1 MKKRKWISRGLLLTL
16 LLFIIWNSVWY
27 FTIATTYN
35 QLTENMS
42 KDQHG
47 DFFIEKDGY
56 SYYVDK
62 PIYLSWSGNLTITDL
77 VSDNS
82 IIIWPSFDDHY
93 EYGVLI
99 HIDDTGET
107 SAGITVDEELK
118 PIESDPDSEKIIN
131 DNRSELESLMSKAK
145 KFWNL

>member
-1 MKKRKWISRGLLLTL
+1 MKKRKWTIGALILIL
-16 LLFIIWNSVWY
+16 LLFIIWNLVWY

-47 DFFIEKDGY
+47 DFFLEKDEY

-77 VSDNS
+77 KSDNS
-82 IIIWPSFDDHY
+82 VIIWPSFLDDNY
-93 EYGVLI
+93 EYGVLV
-99 HIDDTGET
+99 HIGGEA
-107 SAGITVDEELK
+107 SVGITVDEELK

-131 DNRSELESLMSKAK
+131 DHKSELELLMSEAK
-145 KFWNL
+145 RFWNL